1 MITKLSIKNFK
12 SIKELDID
20 CARVNLFIGE
30 PNTGKSN
37 ILEALG
43 LLSWCAIKDLFL
55 SDFVRFEY
63 MGNLFYDNLYKQ
75 PLEIVSI
82 DDKETE
88 IKIRVEFDPQMDN
101 FIFYFELPPKD
112 GVPMIKISQIIFSVS
127 LELDNKRIQLNSGII
142 PEDIRKGFENI
153 GSPLSK
159 SFNIRTEI
167 KDNRWFLNDG
177 QRRYLITKGEDKFN
191 INMVIDVLCRL
202 DHSGLYKEID
212 FPMGVKNKIPILE
225 SASIKFYK
233 FKEQTKFP
241 SKFPAWLIPP
251 NGSNLV
257 SLIIGNKRVRETA
270 SSLFKDFGFKMM
282 FREHAETL
290 EQSKLIDDDIYS
302 YPYIVVSDT
311 LQRMLFYNAAIDSNE
326 NSTLIFEEPE
336 VHAFPAYIK
345 QLGEKIAFDESNQY
359 FIVTHNPYLFLSIVE
374 NVPKREDVNVFM
386 TYMKDY
392 QTKVK
397 MANEIEVSKLMRYDP
412 FFNLLHMIEE
422 EK

>member
-1 MITKLSIKNFK
+1 MISKLSIRNFK

-43 LLSWCAIKDLFL
+43 LLSWCADKDIPLR
-55 SDFVRFEY
+55 DFVRFEY
-63 MGNLFYDNLYKQ
+63 MDNLFYDNLHKQ
-75 PLEIVSI
+75 PFEILSL
-82 DDKETE
+82 DDKNTE
-88 IKIRVEFDPQMDN
+88 ITIGVKFDPQEDD
-101 FIFYFELPPKD
+101 FIFYPKLPPRD
-112 GVPMIKISQIIFSVS
+112 S
-127 LELDNKRIQLNSGII
+127 
-142 PEDIRKGFENI
+142 
-153 GSPLSK
+153 SPLVSITPTLF
-159 SFNIRTEI
+159 SIRLGLETVLNRGIMSRELRQEFEDAENSLSSATTIQQDGSRWII
-167 KDNRWFLNDG
+167 KDDQKL
-177 QRRYLITKGEDKFN
+177 YLITKGEGKLDVC
-191 INMVIDVLCRL
+191 MVIDKFCRL
-202 DHSGLYKEID
+202 DYLGSYKEMD
-212 FPMGVKNKIPILE
+212 FPKGNKNKMPIKE
-225 SASIKFYK
+225 FASVRFYR
-233 FKEQTKFP
+233 FKEQSKFP

-257 SLIIGNKRVRETA
+257 SLIIGNKSVRETA
-270 SSLFKDFGFKMM
+270 SNLFKDFGFKMM

-290 EQSKLIDDDIYS
+290 EQSKLINDDIYS

-397 MANEIEVSKLMRYDP
+397 QANDKEISKLMRYDP